1 MEPTFFRIDQELFG
15 SWRLMSNSICCSTKS
30 IPNPCRNEQSKHT
43 TRRHRK
49 NHSSICAHLW
59 YLLPIIVSP
68 CTTPFPNHPKI
79 RNTTFNTKNLSNFQI
94 FTYVYFSCFFFILL
108 YSLDS
113 PRKLPHAYISS
124 CPLRQIQQMAIVR
137 LAKRAHLLHDV
148 ADVVN
153 GSHDLSIS

>member
-1 MEPTFFRIDQELFG
+1 MCNDLFILGGESRWNQLCSEIDQHNTVPGMIF
-15 SWRLMSNSICCSTKS
+15 CPTYVAAPS

-108 YSLDS
+108 YRYGTLSRDSL
-113 PRKLPHAYISS
+113 RKLHA
-124 CPLRQIQQMAIVR
+124 
-137 LAKRAHLLHDV
+137 
-148 ADVVN
+148 
-153 GSHDLSIS
+153 